1 MVSQSPVLANLHTIR
16 YQKLLD
22 NEPQELS
29 RLLNACQTDGFF
41 YLDLRSASL
50 LLDLYRN
57 LMTLTEK
64 YFDQPV
70 ESKLLD
76 VVSDVRG

>member
-1 MVSQSPVLANLHTIR
+1 MVTQSPVLATLHTVV

-22 NEPQELS
+22 NEPEELS
-29 RLLNACQTDGFF
+29 RMLKACQTDGFF
-41 YLDLRSASL
+41 YLDLQGASP
-50 LLDLYRN
+50 LLDLYPN

-70 ESKLLD
+70 KTKLLD

>member
-1 MVSQSPVLANLHTIR
+1 MVSQGPVLANLHTIQ
-16 YQKLLD
+16 YQKLLN

-29 RLLNACQTDGFF
+29 RLLKACQTDGFF

>member
-1 MVSQSPVLANLHTIR
+1 MVSQPPVLANLHTIL

-22 NEPQELS
+22 DEPQELS
-29 RLLNACQTDGFF
+29 RLLKACQTDGFF
-41 YLDLRSASL
+41 YLDLHSASPL
-50 LLDLYRN
+50 LGLYRN